1 MSISAQKMK
10 TARPKAFQSH
20 PGGCSLLRKLSQ
32 CPCSHPVINH
42 KQAASAWIATQKHA
56 AGQRR
61 CRESR
66 WQTKADL
73 SSQTTKLEPT
83 PHSGYHFDGSSRRF
97 FEGWYFKVR
106 VGCLAEF
113 AAFVACDSKCAIDLC
128 R

>member
-10 TARPKAFQSH
+10 TARPQAIQSH
-20 PGGCSLLRKLSQ
+20 PGGCSLPRKLSR
-32 CPCSHPVINH
+32 CPCSCPVIINH
-42 KQAASAWIATQKHA
+42 KQAAWISTREHA

-61 CRESR
+61 CKRSR

-83 PHSGYHFDGSSRRF
+83 PHSGYHFDGSPRRF

-106 VGCLAEF
+106 LGYLAEF
-113 AAFVACDSKCAIDLC
+113 GALVACDSECAIDLC